1 MVFIREIIYIK
12 IKDRT
17 YVVNLDE
24 YESVGNHWIA
34 LYINVNNATYFYSNI
49 LWHEIY
55 YDKYLQNTSKRLMM
69 WRYFCIGF
77 IGFMLRSKSLLGYTN
92 LFSPDEYEK
101 NENDK
106 INTKTFSITKK
117 L

>member
-17 YVVNLDE
+17 HVVNLDE

-49 LWHEIY
+49 LWQEIY
-55 YDKYLQNTSKRLMM
+55 YDKYL
-69 WRYFCIGF
+69 
-77 IGFMLRSKSLLGYTN
+77 
-92 LFSPDEYEK
+92 
-101 NENDK
+101 
-106 INTKTFSITKK
+106 
-117 L
+117 

>member
-17 YVVNLDE
+17 HVVNLDE

-49 LWHEIY
+49 LWQEIY
-55 YDKYLQNTSKRLMM
+55 YHKYL
-69 WRYFCIGF
+69 
-77 IGFMLRSKSLLGYTN
+77 
-92 LFSPDEYEK
+92 
-101 NENDK
+101 
-106 INTKTFSITKK
+106 
-117 L
+117 

>member
-17 YVVNLDE
+17 YVVNLAE

-49 LWHEIY
+49 LSNEIY
-55 YDKYLQNTSKRLMM
+55 YDKYL
-69 WRYFCIGF
+69 
-77 IGFMLRSKSLLGYTN
+77 
-92 LFSPDEYEK
+92 
-101 NENDK
+101 
-106 INTKTFSITKK
+106 
-117 L
+117 

>member
-49 LWHEIY
+49 LSNEIY
-55 YDKYLQNTSKRLMM
+55 YDKYL
-69 WRYFCIGF
+69 
-77 IGFMLRSKSLLGYTN
+77 
-92 LFSPDEYEK
+92 
-101 NENDK
+101 
-106 INTKTFSITKK
+106 
-117 L
+117 